1 MPSERKDVSLTGTII
16 NVITVLIG
24 GSLGTVLGNRLPE
37 RTRETVMNGLGLV
50 TLLVGVSMALTT
62 QNVLI
67 VLGSVLVGGILG
79 EWWAIEAKLE
89 GVGERLERR
98 FGGGESEESEPG
110 RAPST
115 FIQGFVTASL
125 VFCVGP
131 MTILGSIQDGLTGDY
146 QLLAIKSMLDGF
158 ASLAFASTLGV
169 GVVFAALT
177 VLVYQGALS
186 LSAGLAQAVL
196 TQPMITEMTATGGVL
211 IMGIGLILLDLKRVR
226 VGNFLPAIVIAPLV
240 VAMLQALG
248 IPLSP

>member
-1 MPSERKDVSLTGTII
+1 MTGTII
-16 NVITVLIG
+16 NVTTVLIG
-24 GSLGTVLGNRLPE
+24 GTLGTLLGNRLPE
-37 RTRETVMNGLGLV
+37 RARETVMHGLGLV
-50 TLLVGVSMALTT
+50 TLVVGISMALTT
-62 QNVLI
+62 QNVLL

-89 GVGERLERR
+89 GIGRRLERR
-98 FGGGESEESEPG
+98 FGGWWSDETGGAG
-110 RAPST
+110 RPRST
-115 FIQGFVTASL
+115 FVQGFVTASL

-146 QLLAIKSMLDGF
+146 QLLAVKSMLDGF

-186 LSAGLAQAVL
+186 LSAGLAHAVL
-196 TQPMITEMTATGGVL
+196 TDPMITEMAATGGVL
-211 IMGIGLILLDLKRVR
+211 IMGIGLVLLDLKRVR

-240 VAMLQALG
+240 VALLQALG

>member
-1 MPSERKDVSLTGTII
+1 MRRGATLTGTII
-16 NVITVLIG
+16 NTITVLIG
-24 GSLGTVLGNRLPE
+24 GSLGTLLGHRLPE
-37 RTRETVMNGLGLV
+37 RTRETVMHGLGLV
-50 TLLVGVSMALTT
+50 TLVVGITMALKT
-62 QNVLI
+62 QNVLL

-79 EWWAIEAKLE
+79 EWWAIESKLE
-89 GVGERLERR
+89 GIGKRLEQR
-98 FGGGESEESEPG
+98 FGDTTGDAVSAAQE
-110 RAPST
+110 RST

-131 MTILGSIQDGLTGDY
+131 MTILGAIQDGLTGDY

-186 LSAGLAQAVL
+186 LSAGLAQAIL
-196 TQPMITEMTATGGVL
+196 TDPMITEMTATGGVL
-211 IMGIGLILLDLKRVR
+211 IMGIALVLLDLKRVR

-240 VAMLQALG
+240 VAVLQALG
-248 IPLSP
+248 IGLSP